1 MSTQAPQQDPNIIVL
16 RGRLSYPTLNLK
28 QLEEQKKR
36 VKKKPGDGDGGG
48 SGDKYGASIILDK
61 DTAAD
66 QIKAVRALIG
76 RIAGEQWKGKIVTVK
91 GQSEKVVDQP
101 NPKAERVV
109 LLGTCLHDGEEK
121 ADKDGYGDHV
131 MYVSSSRKES
141 DGAPRVV
148 DKSRQDIRPEESH
161 YPYAGCY
168 VVASVRL
175 WAQDNDFGKRV
186 NAELR
191 AVIFDKHGEPFGKG
205 TVDVDSDFAGVD
217 LDEDSESTPAPA
229 KPAAAK
235 KELSIDDMM

>member
-1 MSTQAPQQDPNIIVL
+1 MSEPAKDPNIIVL
-16 RGRLSYPTLNLK
+16 RGRLSYPVLNLK

-36 VKKKPGDGDGGG
+36 IKKKPGEDKGG
-48 SGDKYGASIILDK
+48 SDKYGASIILDK
-61 DTAAD
+61 ETAAD
-66 QIKAVRALIG
+66 QITAVRALIS
-76 RIAGEQWKGKIVTVK
+76 RIASEHWKGAVVTVQRQAGKIVD
-91 GQSEKVVDQP
+91 QS

-131 MYVSSSRKES
+131 MYVSGSRYEK
-141 DGAPRVV
+141 DGPPRVV
-148 DKSRQDIRPEESH
+148 DKSQQDIRAEESH

-168 VVASVRL
+168 VVASYRL

-205 TVDVDSDFAGVD
+205 NVDLDSDFAGVD
-217 LDEDSESTPAPA
+217 LDDDSESAPAPKA
-229 KPAAAK
+229 KPAEAK

>member
-1 MSTQAPQQDPNIIVL
+1 MSEPVKDPNVIVL
-16 RGRLSYPTLNLK
+16 RGRLSYPTLNIK

-36 VKKKPGDGDGGG
+36 IKKKPGDEGS
-48 SGDKYGASIILDK
+48 SGDKYGASILLDK
-61 DTAAD
+61 ETAAD
-66 QIKAVRALIG
+66 QIKAVRAVIA

-91 GQSEKVVDQP
+91 GQSEKIVDQS

-109 LLGTCLHDGEEK
+109 LLGVCLHDGEEK

-131 MYVSSSRKES
+131 MYVSGSRKES
-141 DGAPRVV
+141 DGPPRVV
-148 DKSRQDIRPEESH
+148 DKAQQDIRPEESH

-168 VVASVRL
+168 VIASYRL

-205 TVDVDSDFAGVD
+205 TVDLDSDFAGVD
-217 LDEDSESTPAPA
+217 LDEDVESAPAA
-229 KPAAAK
+229 KPAPKK
-235 KELSIDDMM
+235 KELSIDDM

>member
-1 MSTQAPQQDPNIIVL
+1 MSTPVQDPNIIVL
-16 RGRLSYPTLNLK
+16 RGRLSYPCLNLK
-28 QLEEQKKR
+28 QLADQKNR
-36 VKKKPGDGDGGG
+36 IKKKPGDDNGS
-48 SGDKYGASIILDK
+48 SGDKFGASILLDK
-61 DTAAD
+61 ETAAD
-66 QIKAVRALIG
+66 QIKAVRAIIA

-91 GQSEKVVDQP
+91 GQSDKIVNQS

-141 DGAPRVV
+141 DGPPRVV
-148 DKSRQDIRPEESH
+148 GKDKQDIRPEESH

-191 AVIFDKHGEPFGKG
+191 AVVFDKHGEPFGKG

-217 LDEDSESTPAPA
+217 LDEDGESAPA
-229 KPAAAK
+229 SKTAP
-235 KELSIDDMM
+235 KELSIDDM